1 MILIADSGGTS
12 TSWAL
17 IGPEGTKY
25 ATTCGF
31 NAIHSPA
38 GLLESSV
45 RASSLSGCRADEIW
59 FYGAGCAT
67 PEAIARMA
75 SQLSGCFPSAQIHIA
90 SDMLGAARALCGRE
104 PGIACILGTGSN
116 SCLYDGREIKANTPP
131 LGYIIGD
138 EGSGASLG
146 KRFLGLLLKGH
157 LPASIVDDFH
167 HAHPD
172 LDTAAIIERVYRG
185 EAPNA
190 FLASMCH
197 FLSRHAAHPAIADL
211 IIEEFRRF
219 FRLNVSRYEG
229 CRTLPVHFT
238 GSVAHHFKPQL
249 TKAAL
254 AEGYTIGRVIAAPL
268 EAMIEYHMSV
278 PGR

>member
-17 IGPEGTKY
+17 IGQEGVSY
-25 ATTCGF
+25 AKTCGF
-31 NAIHSPA
+31 NAIHSPE
-38 GLLESSV
+38 GLLG
-45 RASSLSGCRADEIW
+45 SSLRSTSLIGSSPDEIW

-67 PEAIARMA
+67 PEALGRVA
-75 SQLSGCFPSAQIHIA
+75 SQLNNCFPKAQIHVA
-90 SDMLGAARALCGRE
+90 SDMLGAARALCGRA

-116 SCLYDGREIKANTPP
+116 SCLYDGGEITANTPP
-131 LGYIIGD
+131 LGYILGD

-157 LPASIVDDFH
+157 LPPAIAKDFQASY
-167 HAHPD
+167 PGY
-172 LDTAAIIERVYRG
+172 DTARIIERVYRG

-197 FLSRHAAHPAIADL
+197 FLSRHAEHPAIADL

-219 FRLNVSRYEG
+219 FRLNVSRYDG

-238 GSVAHHFKPQL
+238 GSVAHHFKPL
-249 TKAAL
+249 LSKAAL
-254 AEGYTIGRVIAAPL
+254 VEGYTIGSVIASPL
-268 EAMIEYHMSV
+268 EAMIKYHTES
-278 PGR
+278 